1 MRKASDILLIIGFV
15 LGVLGVIVGIVL
27 TITLFVAAG
36 NRDAI
41 IEGLKNGT
49 IHTNF
54 VGSVE
59 QQADA
64 IIRLIRGVAIGG
76 VVGVILSII
85 FCVVSLLAERKGTV
99 GLYIAALIFSVLA
112 TNIVSIVGAIL
123 GLVSGG
129 QDDSEPQVE

>member
-1 MRKASDILLIIGFV
+1 MKKASDILLIIGFV
-15 LGVLGVIVGIVL
+15 LGIIGVIVGIVL
-27 TITLFVAAG
+27 TITLFSVAG

-41 IEGLKNGT
+41 IQGLENGT
-49 IHTNF
+49 IHTSF
-54 VGSVE
+54 VGTVE

-85 FCVVSLLAERKGTV
+85 FCVISLLAERKGTV
-99 GLYIAALIFSVLA
+99 GLYIAALILSVLA

-129 QDDSEPQVE
+129 QDDSEPQEQ

>member
-1 MRKASDILLIIGFV
+1 MKKASDILLIIGFV
-15 LGVLGVIVGIVL
+15 LGILGVIIGIVL
-27 TITLFVAAG
+27 TITLFAFAG

-41 IEGLKNGT
+41 IEGLQNGT
-49 IHTNF
+49 IHTSF
-54 VGSVE
+54 VGTVE

-64 IIRLIRGVAIGG
+64 IIRIARGAAIGG
-76 VVGVILSII
+76 LVGVILSIV
-85 FCVVSLLAERKGTV
+85 FCVVSLLAERKGTA

-129 QDDSEPQVE
+129 QDDSEPQEE

>member
-1 MRKASDILLIIGFV
+1 MKKASDILLIIGFV
-15 LGVLGVIVGIVL
+15 LGIIGVIVGIVL
-27 TITLFVAAG
+27 TITLFSVAG

-41 IEGLKNGT
+41 IQGLENGT
-49 IHTNF
+49 IHTSF
-54 VGSVE
+54 VGTVE

-64 IIRLIRGVAIGG
+64 IIRMVRGVAIGG
-76 VVGVILSII
+76 LVGVILSIV

-99 GLYIAALIFSVLA
+99 GLYIAALILSVLA

-129 QDDSEPQVE
+129 QDDSEPQEQ